1 MSVKISKRAAR
12 FSAERVMPMLR
23 CGLYALLFITFSP
36 SAAVP
41 DDLYSATVELSDSS
55 QKARYAAFDSA
66 LAQVLVKV
74 TGRTSASNDIRQQL
88 FPDSH
93 RLVQRYRKIP
103 PDQVYAAFDAGAIRR
118 GLDAAGQP
126 VWGGNRPLVAVWL
139 AIDTGSGQRYL
150 LSDGSG
156 DSGGQLDLLRTDLLE
171 SASERGLPV
180 VLPLLDAS
188 DRAQIGV
195 ADVWGGFLDRVNSA
209 SRRYG
214 AEALLV
220 GRTTDISSSSSNV
233 RWTLSY
239 AGQQSTWEGG
249 IASGPA
255 RTADILARQFA
266 TTAGSEGRLRLS
278 VSGIDSIDAYGQ
290 LRNYLQNLDIVESA
304 GVAMVEADRV
314 NFELVVR
321 GDAARLERVLTAS
334 RWLNIVGSSGLESS
348 TLQPALS
355 YSWAAAP

>member
-1 MSVKISKRAAR
+1 
-12 FSAERVMPMLR
+12 MPMLR
-23 CGLYALLFITFSP
+23 CGLYALLFITFTP
-36 SAAVP
+36 YAAVP
-41 DDLYSATVELSDSS
+41 DDLYGATVKLSDSS
-55 QKARYAAFDSA
+55 QKALDAAFDSA

-88 FPDSH
+88 FPDS
-93 RLVQRYRKIP
+93 RVLVQSYRKIP

-118 GLDAAGQP
+118 RLDAAGQP

-139 AIDTGSGQRYL
+139 AIDAGSRQRYL

-156 DSGGQLDLLRTDLLE
+156 DSGGRLDGLRTELRE

-188 DRAQIGV
+188 DRAQIGF

-220 GRTTDISSSSSNV
+220 GRTTGMLSSSSNV

-239 AGQQSTWEGG
+239 AGQQSTWEGQ
-249 IASGPA
+249 IAGGPA
-255 RTADILARQFA
+255 RAADILAKQFA

-290 LRNYLQNLDIVESA
+290 LRNYLQKLDIVESV

-314 NFELVVR
+314 DFELVVR
-321 GDAARLERVLTAS
+321 VDAARLERVLTAS
-334 RWLNIVGSSGLESS
+334 GQLNTVDSSGPESA

-355 YSWAAAP
+355 YSWAATP